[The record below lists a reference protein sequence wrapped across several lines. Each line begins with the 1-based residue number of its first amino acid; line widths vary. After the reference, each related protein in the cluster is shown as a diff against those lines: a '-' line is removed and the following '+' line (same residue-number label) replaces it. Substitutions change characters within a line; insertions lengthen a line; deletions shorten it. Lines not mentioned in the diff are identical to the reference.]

1 MMAVWGMEPDKRT
14 SLIPGWNG
22 AVCARKEFYG
32 TEQRSTAGC
41 LVCRTGSECS
51 DKSETVYRK
60 SVGNDSCRNINYLLW
75 DGYKVYRVKICG

>member
-1 MMAVWGMEPDKRT
+1 MMAVWGMELDKRT
-14 SLIPGWNG
+14 SLIPVWNG

-60 SVGNDSCRNINYLLW
+60 SVGNDSCRNIKHLL
-75 DGYKVYRVKICG
+75 